1 MQQLMRQMG
10 MKQKEIPAL
19 RVIIETDEGNLV
31 FTSPSVTETQIQGQS
46 TFQIMGTYTMQSIET
61 EPVIPDEKSNCKLPG
76 WCIKGQ
82 AREALVRSKGDLA
95 QAIMD
100 LQIRTPT
107 EPATMAAIG
116 DGKRKKVFVSPASL
130 SVPAS

>member
-61 EPVIPDEKSNCKLPG
+61 EPVIPDDDVELVSSQAGVSRDK
-76 WCIKGQ
+76 

-100 LQIRTPT
+100 LQ
-107 EPATMAAIG
+107 G
-116 DGKRKKVFVSPASL
+116 
-130 SVPAS
+130 